1 MPENPIQKQ
10 ERAKRDKEILEL
22 YPLLTLDEIGKKYD
36 ITRERVRQIIQK
48 AGVKVLKT

>member
-22 YPLLTLDEIGKKYD
+22 YPLLTMQEIGDKYGLV
-36 ITRERVRQIIQK
+36 RERVRQILQK
-48 AGVKVLKT
+48 AGVKIIKT